1 MNTGNRVLWTV
12 IGALLTALGVAG
24 VLAALGRLPGTYQR
38 SPLLWPGLVE
48 QWRQWYPWGYLGVLV
63 TGLIV
68 AWLGSRLLR
77 IQLRANG
84 RRHLPDLVSGRHNPH
99 RLGDADDRAASDDLL
114 YGTTQVRYRAITD
127 CLERDL
133 VSAGRLQH
141 ADVMISG
148 AADAPEVLLKLDT
161 RPGADL
167 NELRGHVQEAL
178 GRFTATTGI
187 HPAKVEVSA
196 GVHAGTPSRTR

>member
-1 MNTGNRVLWTV
+1 MNTGNRILWTV
-12 IGALLTALGVAG
+12 IGVLLTALGVAG
-24 VLAALGRLPGTYQR
+24 VLAKLGRLPGTYQD

-48 QWRQWYPWGYLGVLV
+48 QWRQWQPWTYLGVLV
-63 TGLIV
+63 AGLIV

-77 IQLRANG
+77 IQLRAHG
-84 RRHLPDLVSGRHNPH
+84 RRHLPDLVFGRHNPH
-99 RLGDADDRAASDDLL
+99 RLGDADDRSPSDDL
-114 YGTTQVRYRAITD
+114 YGTTQVRYRAIAD

-133 VSAGRLQH
+133 ATTGRLQH

-148 AADAPEVLLKLDT
+148 AADAPDMLLTLDT

-167 NELRGHVQEAL
+167 NELRRHVQVAL
-178 GRFTATTGI
+178 GRFTTTTGLT
-187 HPAKVEVSA
+187 PAKVEISA